1 MPHAIDE
8 LRAAVGAL
16 PPAPDALAPL
26 LTKVHER
33 AYTVTHA
40 DVEAATAATGSED
53 AVFEQL
59 VRAAADEGFRR
70 IDRAREVLE

>member
-1 MPHAIDE
+1 MSDPIDE
-8 LRAAVGAL
+8 LRAAVDAL

-33 AYTVTHA
+33 AYTVT
-40 DVEAATAATGSED
+40 DGDIEAATTAAGSED

-59 VRAAADEGFRR
+59 VRAAAEEGFRR
-70 IDRAREVLE
+70 LDKAREVLG